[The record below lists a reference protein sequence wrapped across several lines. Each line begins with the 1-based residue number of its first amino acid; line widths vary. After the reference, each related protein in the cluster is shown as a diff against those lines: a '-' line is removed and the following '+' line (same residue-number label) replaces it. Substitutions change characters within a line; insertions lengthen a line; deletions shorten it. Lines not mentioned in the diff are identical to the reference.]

1 MENINLKVSK
11 NEESFLRFTV
21 MILLLV
27 AGINKFYSHGAFDK
41 YYLQRFANGEQR
53 INLPSFLFNFYLD
66 TIPFVEVGIAI
77 ALILSLNRRFIIVVW
92 ILYFITLEVAHYIL
106 KELTSVDLI
115 IPYCFL
121 GCVSLGIAC
130 IRE

>member
-11 NEESFLRFTV
+11 NEDLLVRFTV

-41 YYLQRFANGEQR
+41 YYLQQFANGEQR
-53 INLPSFLFNFYLD
+53 ISLPSFLFNFYLD

-77 ALILSLNRRFIIVVW
+77 ALIMSLNRRFIIAIW
-92 ILYFITLEVAHYIL
+92 ILYFTTLEVAHYIL

-115 IPYCFL
+115 IPYGFI
-121 GCVSLGIAC
+121 GCVSLCIAC
-130 IRE
+130 IWE